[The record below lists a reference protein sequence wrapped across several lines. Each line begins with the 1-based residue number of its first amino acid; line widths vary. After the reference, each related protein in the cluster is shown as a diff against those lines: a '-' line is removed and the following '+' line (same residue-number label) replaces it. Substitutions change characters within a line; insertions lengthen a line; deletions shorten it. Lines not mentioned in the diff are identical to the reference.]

1 MGPFRDLMRSSCSHH
16 SSDILINRL
25 SAWRD
30 LKRELVPYEFPF
42 KIGLE
47 EDGGGEQ
54 NGSVG
59 RSRFLPS
66 RPKWARPSEKRA
78 PTSPKLL
85 EYSFLTSRFSVS
97 RTPRTILCILTS
109 SSSLGSF
116 ISSATHSCR
125 VFLLSGS
132 YAPPKPV
139 VSRRRPNFI
148 ASPTNSTSTYL
159 STTQQF
165 HLTQLTFSV
174 STLESFSHYRASSQR
189 ALPSYTLSPVI
200 SFKSIYLISSPHQNR
215 QDGNARTALYAC

>member
-1 MGPFRDLMRSSCSHH
+1 MMMASRQELRRES
-16 SSDILINRL
+16 RL
-25 SAWRD
+25 
-30 LKRELVPYEFPF
+30 
-42 KIGLE
+42 
-47 EDGGGEQ
+47 
-54 NGSVG
+54 
-59 RSRFLPS
+59 LPV
-66 RPKWARPSEKRA
+66 RPEWARPSEKRA

-139 VSRRRPNFI
+139 VSRRKTEFHRLPYEL
-148 ASPTNSTSTYL
+148 SSTYL

-189 ALPSYTLSPVI
+189 ALPSYTL
-200 SFKSIYLISSPHQNR
+200 
-215 QDGNARTALYAC
+215 

>member
-1 MGPFRDLMRSSCSHH
+1 MASRTGAL
-16 SSDILINRL
+16 
-25 SAWRD
+25 A
-30 LKRELVPYEFPF
+30 
-42 KIGLE
+42 
-47 EDGGGEQ
+47 
-54 NGSVG
+54 
-59 RSRFLPS
+59 RSRFLPT
-66 RPKWARPSEKRA
+66 RPEWARPSEKRA

-97 RTPRTILCILTS
+97 RTPRTILYILTS

-125 VFLLSGS
+125 VFPLSGS
-132 YAPPKPV
+132 YTPPKPV

-148 ASPTNSTSTYL
+148 ASPTNSTK
-159 STTQQF
+159 
-165 HLTQLTFSV
+165 
-174 STLESFSHYRASSQR
+174 SFSHYRASSQR